1 MGEGK
6 TAAGQAAIKRETFWT
21 EYTQIMNLLIE
32 SYSAFLFSYFIISL
46 G

>member
-21 EYTQIMNLLIE
+21 EYTQLDIDIE
-32 SYSAFLFSYFIISL
+32 SYSAFLFSYFIINL